1 MHWQKAPAQ
10 KRQEAVQR
18 GPRPDSPLRLRGGF
32 RATSRRVR
40 RCVPLRLQP
49 VRPWADSPDCR
60 ER

>member
-18 GPRPDSPLRLRGGF
+18 GPRPYSPQWLRGGF
-32 RATSRRVR
+32 RAASRRVR
-40 RCVPLRLQP
+40 QCAPLCLEP